1 MNRRHLIKSLIA
13 TTISGTIAST
23 ASLSSNSFA
32 SNTTSSKKYPWKNWS
47 GNQQCMPSE
56 RIAPA
61 NIEELQSLIK
71 HSQGRIRAV
80 GAGHSF
86 SELVPTDETLLSIRR
101 LAGLK
106 NVDATKNTAT
116 IYAGTTLREI
126 GPLLNAQNQALVN
139 MPDIDQQTLSGCI
152 CTSTHGTG
160 RQLGSLSHYVE
171 ALDIVTASG
180 DLLHCSQHENADLF
194 KAAQV
199 SLGAL
204 GIITSIT
211 MKNTA
216 PFKLKRQSQWLPF
229 EDLLPQAE
237 ALSHANRNFEFYYFP
252 FTGMALTDALNITTE
267 ASTQSEELDG
277 NSGIM
282 DLKSARDYLSW
293 SNKLRELIL
302 SSYMKTIALEE
313 SVDHSYAIYATER
326 NVRFNEMEYHLPA
339 ELGLKALQEVRI
351 AVESKFPEVFF
362 PIECRFIKG
371 DDIWLSPFY
380 QRDTISIAVHRYFE
394 ENHAPLYK
402 VVEPILQKYQG
413 RPHWGKINT
422 FSTKQF
428 AHAYPQW
435 QAFQDVRQHYDPQ
448 GKFLNPYLMR
458 TFGLR

>member
-13 TTISGTIAST
+13 GTITSSIPLA
-23 ASLSSNSFA
+23 SNSFA
-32 SNTTSSKKYPWKNWS
+32 GSATSSKKYPWKNWS
-47 GNQQCMPSE
+47 GNQQCFPSQ
-56 RIAPA
+56 RIAPESIDA
-61 NIEELQSLIK
+61 LQALIK
-71 HSQGRIRAV
+71 NSRGKIRAV

-106 NVDATKNTAT
+106 DVNAAKNTAT
-116 IYAGTTLREI
+116 IYAGTTLHEI

-139 MPDIDQQTLSGCI
+139 MPDIDQQTLSGSI

-160 RQLGSLSHYVE
+160 RELGSLSHYVE

-180 DLLHCSQHENADLF
+180 DLLHCSQHENTELF

-211 MKNTA
+211 MKNTS

-229 EDLLPQAE
+229 DDLLPQAD
-237 ALSHANRNFEFYYFP
+237 ALSRINRNFEFYYFP
-252 FTGMALTDALNITTE
+252 FTGMALTDSLNITTDP
-267 ASTQSEELDG
+267 SSQSEELDG

-302 SSYMKTIALEE
+302 SSYMKTVELEE
-313 SVDHSYAIYATER
+313 NVDHSYAIYASER

-339 ELGLKALQEVRI
+339 ELGLKALQEVRL

-394 ENHAPLYK
+394 EDHTPLYK
-402 VVEPILQKYQG
+402 AIEPILQKYQG

-422 FSTKQF
+422 FSNKQF
-428 AHAYPQW
+428 EQNYPKW
-435 QAFQDVRQHYDPQ
+435 KEFQEVRQHYDPQ

-458 TFGLR
+458 TFGLS

>member
-13 TTISGTIAST
+13 GTVSSAMP
-23 ASLSSNSFA
+23 LSSISFA
-32 SNTTSSKKYPWKNWS
+32 SNTTIGKKYPWKNWS
-47 GNQQCMPSE
+47 GNQQCMPSQ
-56 RIAPA
+56 RVAPENLEA
-61 NIEELQSLIK
+61 LQSIIQNSK
-71 HSQGRIRAV
+71 GKIRAV

-86 SELVPTDETLLSIRR
+86 SELVPTNETLLSIRR
-101 LAGLK
+101 LSGLK
-106 NVDATKNTAT
+106 EVDAKNSTAT

-126 GPLLNAQNQALVN
+126 GPLLNATNQALVN
-139 MPDIDQQTLSGCI
+139 MPDIDQQTLSGSI

-160 RQLGSLSHYVE
+160 RNLGSLSHYVQ
-171 ALDIVTASG
+171 ALDIMTASG
-180 DLLHCSQHENADLF
+180 DLVHCSASKNTELF

-229 EDLLPQAE
+229 EDLLPQVE
-237 ALSHANRNFEFYYFP
+237 ALSHENRNFEFYYFP
-252 FTGMALTDALNITTE
+252 FTGMALTDALNITNE
-267 ASTQSEELDG
+267 PSTVEEELDG

-302 SSYMKTIALEE
+302 SSYMKTIDLTE
-313 SVDHSYAIYATER
+313 SIDHSYAIYATER
-326 NVRFNEMEYHLPA
+326 NVRFNEMEYHLPT
-339 ELGLKALQEVRI
+339 ELGLKALQEVRTVI
-351 AVESKFPEVFF
+351 ERKFPEVFF

-394 ENHAPLYK
+394 EDHAPLYK
-402 VVEPILQKYQG
+402 IIEPILQKYQG
-413 RPHWGKINT
+413 RPHWGKINS
-422 FSTKQF
+422 FSHQQLKS
-428 AHAYPQW
+428 AYPKW
-435 QAFQDVRQHYDPQ
+435 KDFQEVRRHYDPQ
-448 GKFLNPYLMR
+448 GKFLNPYLTR
-458 TFGLR
+458 TFGLN

>member
-1 MNRRHLIKSLIA
+1 MNRRHLIKSLVA
-13 TTISGTIAST
+13 GTVASAFPLPFNCL
-23 ASLSSNSFA
+23 ASNASSN
-32 SNTTSSKKYPWKNWS
+32 TKYPWKNWS
-47 GNQQCMPSE
+47 GNQKCFPSQ

-61 NIEELQSLIK
+61 SVGELQTLIK
-71 HSQGRIRAV
+71 TSHSKIRAV

-101 LAGLK
+101 LSGLK
-106 NVDATKNTAT
+106 DVNTENNTAT
-116 IYAGTTLREI
+116 IYAGSTLREI
-126 GPLLNAQNQALVN
+126 GPLLNEQNQALVN

-160 RQLGSLSHYVE
+160 RTLGSLSHYVE

-180 DLLHCSQHENADLF
+180 DLLHCSQHENIELF

-211 MKNTA
+211 MKNTN

-229 EDLLPQAE
+229 EDLLPQAD
-237 ALSHANRNFEFYYFP
+237 ALSRANRNFEFYYFP
-252 FTGMALTDALNITTE
+252 FTGMALTDSLNITTE
-267 ASTQSEELDG
+267 PNSLNEELDG

-313 SVDHSYAIYATER
+313 SIDHSYAIYATER

-339 ELGLKALQEVRI
+339 ELGLKALQEVRL

-362 PIECRFIKG
+362 PIECRFIKA

-380 QRDTISIAVHRYFE
+380 QRDTISIAVHRYFSE
-394 ENHAPLYK
+394 DHEPLYK
-402 VVEPILQKYQG
+402 AIEPILQKYQG

-422 FSTKQF
+422 FSNKKFEQ
-428 AHAYPQW
+428 AYPKW
-435 QAFQDVRQHYDPQ
+435 KEFQEVRQHYDPN
-448 GKFLNPYLMR
+448 GKFLNPYLIR
-458 TFGLR
+458 TFGLS

>member
-13 TTISGTIAST
+13 ATVAS
-23 ASLSSNSFA
+23 AFPLQNSVFA
-32 SNTTSSKKYPWKNWS
+32 GSTSSSKKYPWKNWS
-47 GNQQCMPSE
+47 GNQQCFPSK
-56 RIAPA
+56 RVAPA
-61 NIEELQSLIK
+61 NVGELQTLIQ
-71 HSQGRIRAV
+71 STQGRIRAV

-86 SELVPTDETLLSIRR
+86 SELVPTSETLLSIRR

-106 NVDATKNTAT
+106 GVDSVNKTAT
-116 IYAGTTLREI
+116 IYAGTILKEI
-126 GPLLNAQNQALVN
+126 GPLLNAQNQALIN

-160 RQLGSLSHYVE
+160 RELGSLSHYVE

-180 DLLHCSQHENADLF
+180 ELLHCSQHENTELF
-194 KAAQV
+194 RAAQV

-211 MKNTA
+211 MKNTS
-216 PFKLKRQSQWLPF
+216 PFKLKRQSHWLPL
-229 EDLLPQAE
+229 EDLLPQVDV
-237 ALSHANRNFEFYYFP
+237 LSRDNRNFEFYYFP
-252 FTGMALTDALNITTE
+252 FTGMSLTDSLNIT
-267 ASTQSEELDG
+267 SEPINQNKELDG

-302 SSYMKTIALEE
+302 STYMKTVDSEE

-339 ELGLKALQEVRI
+339 EVGLEALQAVRKAI
-351 AVESKFPEVFF
+351 ESHFPEVFF

-380 QRDTISIAVHRYFE
+380 HRDTISIAVHRYFE
-394 ENHAPLYK
+394 EDHTALFK
-402 VVEPILQKYQG
+402 AIEPILQKYHG
-413 RPHWGKINT
+413 RPHWGKINS
-422 FSTKQF
+422 FSHKQLE
-428 AHAYPQW
+428 HAYPQW
-435 QAFQDVRQHYDPQ
+435 KEFQDVREHYDPA
-448 GKFLNPYLMR
+448 GKFLNPYLER
-458 TFGLR
+458 TFGLS

>member
-13 TTISGTIAST
+13 GTITSAIP
-23 ASLSSNSFA
+23 LVSNSSA
-32 SNTTSSKKYPWKNWS
+32 SSATSSKKYPWKNWS
-47 GNQQCMPSE
+47 GNQQCFPSR

-61 NIEELQSLIK
+61 DIGELQALIK
-71 HSQGRIRAV
+71 NSRGKIRAV

-86 SELVPTDETLLSIRR
+86 SELVPTAETLLSIRR

-106 NVDATKNTAT
+106 EVNAAKSTAT
-116 IYAGTTLREI
+116 IYAGTTLNEI

-160 RQLGSLSHYVE
+160 RELGSLSHYVE
-171 ALDIVTASG
+171 ALEIVTASG
-180 DLLHCSQHENADLF
+180 DLLHCSQHENKELF

-211 MKNTA
+211 MKNTS

-229 EDLLPQAE
+229 EDLLPQAD
-237 ALSHANRNFEFYYFP
+237 ALSNANRNFEFYYFP
-252 FTGMALTDALNITTE
+252 FTGMALTDSLNITTE
-267 ASTQSEELDG
+267 PSTQNEELDG

-302 SSYMKTIALEE
+302 SSYMKTVALEE

-339 ELGLKALQEVRI
+339 ELGLKALQEVRL

-380 QRDTISIAVHRYFE
+380 LRDTISIAVHRYFE
-394 ENHAPLYK
+394 EDHTPLYK
-402 VVEPILQKYQG
+402 VIEPILQKYQG

-422 FSTKQF
+422 FSNKQF
-428 AHAYPQW
+428 EQAYPKW
-435 QAFQDVRQHYDPQ
+435 KAFQDVRQHYDPQ

-458 TFGLR
+458 TFGLS

>member
-13 TTISGTIAST
+13 STITSAMPL
-23 ASLSSNSFA
+23 SLNSFA
-32 SNTTSSKKYPWKNWS
+32 SSATVSKKYPWKNWS
-47 GNQQCMPSE
+47 GNQQCFPSQ
-56 RIAPA
+56 RLAPA
-61 NIEELQSLIK
+61 NIEELQNLIK
-71 HSQGRIRAV
+71 NNQGRIRAV

-86 SELVPTDETLLSIRR
+86 SELVPTEDTLLSIRR

-106 NVDATKNTAT
+106 SIDATNSTAT
-116 IYAGTTLREI
+116 IYAGSTLREI
-126 GPLLNAQNQALVN
+126 GPMLNAQNQALVN
-139 MPDIDQQTLSGCI
+139 MPDIDQQTLSGSI

-160 RQLGSLSHYVE
+160 RELGSLSHYVE

-180 DLLHCSQHENADLF
+180 DLLHCSQHENTDLF

-204 GIITSIT
+204 GIITAIT

-216 PFKLKRQSQWLPF
+216 PFKLKRQSHWLPV
-229 EDLLPQAE
+229 EDLLPQIG
-237 ALSHANRNFEFYYFP
+237 ALSRANRNFEFYYFP

-267 ASTQSEELDG
+267 PSTQNDELDS
-277 NSGIM
+277 NNGIM

-302 SSYMKTIALEE
+302 SSYMKTITLEE

-326 NVRFNEMEYHLPA
+326 NVRFNEMEYHLPT
-339 ELGLKALQEVRI
+339 ELGLKALQEVRLAI
-351 AVESKFPEVFF
+351 ESKFPEVFF

-380 QRDTISIAVHRYFE
+380 QRDTISIAVHRYFAE
-394 ENHAPLYK
+394 DHAPLYK
-402 VVEPILQKYQG
+402 VIEPILQKYQG

-422 FSTKQF
+422 FSNKQF
-428 AHAYPQW
+428 EQAYPQW
-435 QAFQDVRQHYDPQ
+435 KAFQEVRQHYDPS
-448 GKFLNPYLMR
+448 GKFLNPYLTR
-458 TFGLR
+458 TFGLS

>member
-13 TTISGTIAST
+13 GTIAG
-23 ASLSSNSFA
+23 AFPLSSNSLASSTA
-32 SNTTSSKKYPWKNWS
+32 SNKKYPWKNWS
-47 GNQQCMPSE
+47 GNQQCFPSQ

-61 NIEELQSLIK
+61 NIGELQTLIK
-71 HSQGRIRAV
+71 SSRSKIRAV

-106 NVDATKNTAT
+106 SVNAKNTTAT
-116 IYAGTTLREI
+116 IYAGSILREI

-160 RQLGSLSHYVE
+160 RELGSLSHYVE
-171 ALDIVTASG
+171 ALEIVTASG
-180 DLLHCSQHENADLF
+180 DLLHCSQNKNAELF

-211 MKNTA
+211 MKNTS

-229 EDLLPQAE
+229 EDLLSQAD
-237 ALSHANRNFEFYYFP
+237 ALSRTHRNFEFYYFP
-252 FTGMALTDALNITTE
+252 FTGMALTDSLNITTE
-267 ASTQSEELDG
+267 PSSQNEELDG

-313 SVDHSYAIYATER
+313 SVDHSYKIYATER

-339 ELGLKALQEVRI
+339 ELGLKALQEVRL

-362 PIECRFIKG
+362 PIECRFIKS

-380 QRDTISIAVHRYFE
+380 QRDTISIAVHLYFE
-394 ENHAPLYK
+394 EDHVPLYK
-402 VVEPILQKYQG
+402 VIEPILQKYQG

-422 FSTKQF
+422 FSLKQF
-428 AHAYPQW
+428 EQAYPQW
-435 QAFQDVRQHYDPQ
+435 KAFQEVRQHYDPN

-458 TFGLR
+458 TFGLS

>member
-1 MNRRHLIKSLIA
+1 MNRRHLIKLLIA
-13 TTISGTIAST
+13 GTIAG
-23 ASLSSNSFA
+23 AFPLANNSFA
-32 SNTTSSKKYPWKNWS
+32 SRNTLSKKYPWKNWS
-47 GNQQCMPSE
+47 GNQQCFPSK

-61 NIEELQSLIK
+61 NIEELQNLIK
-71 HSQGRIRAV
+71 NSTGRIRAV
-80 GAGHSF
+80 GSGHSF
-86 SELVPTDETLLSIRR
+86 SELVPTEETLLSIRR

-106 NVDATKNTAT
+106 HIDTAKSSATF
-116 IYAGTTLREI
+116 YAGTTLHEI
-126 GPLLNAQNQALVN
+126 GPLLNAQNQALIN

-160 RQLGSLSHYVE
+160 RELGSLSHYVE
-171 ALDIVTASG
+171 ALDIVMASG
-180 DLLHCSQHENADLF
+180 DLLQCSKDENTALF

-204 GIITSIT
+204 GIITAVT

-216 PFKLKRQSQWLPF
+216 PFKLKRESQWLPF
-229 EDLLPQAE
+229 EDLLPQAD
-237 ALSHANRNFEFYYFP
+237 ALSRANRNFEFYYFP

-267 ASTQSEELDG
+267 PSSQHEELDG

-302 SSYMKTIALEE
+302 SSYMKTITLEE
-313 SVDHSYAIYATER
+313 SIDHSYAIYATDR

-339 ELGLKALQEVRI
+339 EQGLKALQAVRLAI
-351 AVESKFPEVFF
+351 ESKFPEVFF
-362 PIECRFIKG
+362 PIECRFIKA

-380 QRDTISIAVHRYFE
+380 QRDTISIAVHRYFAE
-394 ENHAPLYK
+394 DHAPLYK
-402 VVEPILQKYQG
+402 VIEPILQKYQG

-422 FSTKQF
+422 FSNKQF
-428 AHAYPQW
+428 EQAYPQW
-435 QAFQDVRQHYDPQ
+435 QAFQEVRKHYDPQ

-458 TFGLR
+458 TFGLS

>member
-13 TTISGTIAST
+13 GTIAGAFPLPANSLASST
-23 ASLSSNSFA
+23 A
-32 SNTTSSKKYPWKNWS
+32 SSKKYPWKNWS
-47 GNQQCMPSE
+47 GNQECFPSQ
-56 RIAPA
+56 RIAPENTEA
-61 NIEELQSLIK
+61 LQSLIK
-71 HSQGRIRAV
+71 SSRGKIRAV

-106 NVDATKNTAT
+106 HVNAENMTAT
-116 IYAGTTLREI
+116 IYAGSTLREI

-160 RQLGSLSHYVE
+160 RSLGSLSHYVE

-180 DLLHCSQHENADLF
+180 DLLHCNQHKNAELF

-211 MKNTA
+211 MKNTT

-229 EDLLPQAE
+229 EDLLPQAD
-237 ALSHANRNFEFYYFP
+237 ALSNANRNFEFYYFP

-267 ASTQSEELDG
+267 PNSVNEELDG

-339 ELGLKALQEVRI
+339 ELGLKALQEVRV

-380 QRDTISIAVHRYFE
+380 QRDTISIAIHRYFE
-394 ENHAPLYK
+394 EDHEPLYK
-402 VVEPILQKYQG
+402 VIEPILQKHQG

-422 FSTKQF
+422 FSNKQF
-428 AHAYPQW
+428 EQAYPQW
-435 QAFQDVRQHYDPQ
+435 QAFQEVRQHYDPN

-458 TFGLR
+458 TFGLS